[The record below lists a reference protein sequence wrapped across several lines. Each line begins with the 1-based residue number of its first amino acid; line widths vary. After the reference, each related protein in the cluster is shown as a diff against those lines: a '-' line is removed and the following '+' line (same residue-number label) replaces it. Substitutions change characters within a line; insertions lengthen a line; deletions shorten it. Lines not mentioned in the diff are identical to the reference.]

1 MALIEQYIGFWSG
14 GTDGE
19 PGALVDG
26 MLDSEIGLPLKND
39 LADVEEPLVLEE
51 ELKGQMDDIKDIT

>member
-1 MALIEQYIGFWSG
+1 
-14 GTDGE
+14 
-19 PGALVDG
+19 